1 MLPNRE
7 TRSKRPPMASAIQTV
22 VEASKAG
29 VVPKRR
35 TGPKRKVEEPNR
47 SEAGRDAG
55 WRGVKGLWGRRSRMD
70 RGVSREWGPAAPE
83 RDRLL
88 ARSGMSGGGGRVLP
102 VIGCPH
108 AGKAR

>member
-35 TGPKRKVEEPNR
+35 TGPKRQVEEPNR
-47 SEAGRDAG
+47 SESGRDAG
-55 WRGVKGLWGRRSRMD
+55 WRGGKGPWRRRSRVD
-70 RGVSREWGPAAPE
+70 RDACRDWDPPSPPGNARVAGAGVAGGGPPASRERA
-83 RDRLL
+83 
-88 ARSGMSGGGGRVLP
+88 
-102 VIGCPH
+102 IPH
-108 AGKAR
+108 ARL